1 MVCVSIARKIVNRV
15 KTDIKSIQK
24 TFKPSFS
31 IIVFIFFLCIE
42 PLYCLVWLNSV
53 WLYSWFLKKNMYIY
67 KCKYVERET
76 LWTILGCVYEKFLK
90 LSEWVNRHLNVVS
103 SPSPLF
109 SLWWVWGWV
118 LGLVWGI
125 AVALGT
131 TCRSLCS
138 LLGDVMLSARKSVS
152 PFNWTPTQRAHI
164 HTKLTRYWSLPAD

>member
-1 MVCVSIARKIVNRV
+1 MYRAAVLSSVTKQCVTVFMV
-15 KTDIKSIQK
+15 
-24 TFKPSFS
+24 
-31 IIVFIFFLCIE
+31 LE
-42 PLYCLVWLNSV
+42 
-53 WLYSWFLKKNMYIY
+53 KKYVYIY
-67 KCKYVERET
+67 KCKYRERDFVNYIGLCVWKVSQIVWVSQWTFKCCWTEIVET
-76 LWTILGCVYEKFLK
+76 FFPF
-90 LSEWVNRHLNVVS
+90 
-103 SPSPLF
+103 PSLLF

-164 HTKLTRYWSLPAD
+164 HTKLTQYWSLPAD